1 MIKFRGITSFS
12 CFELHTWAQ
21 TELAWPQLWSFILPQ
36 LTLTWAQASLGI
48 LDETLPQSE
57 LIWLM
62 TIYTGHLISV
72 YLRQIYLRRPPPPQI
87 YLTRSIGK
95 ARALISPCKWSESC
109 TMTSG
114 SPSNLRKTPLS
125 LVEGRIYVPSL
136 INKWANYTWHAWHG
150 ESILSPHHGTTL
162 SQVHFIDPHK
172 VCCGSSKSR
181 SLH

>member
-1 MIKFRGITSFS
+1 MIMFSLITSFT
-12 CFELHTWAQ
+12 CFELQSWAQ
-21 TELAWPQLWSFILPQ
+21 SDLAWPQLRGFTLPQ

-87 YLTRSIGK
+87 CLTRSIGK
-95 ARALISPCKWSESC
+95 ARALISLCKWRESC
-109 TMTSG
+109 TKTPG
-114 SPSNLRKTPLS
+114 NPSNLWKAPPPV
-125 LVEGRIYVPSL
+125 VESVIHVPSL
-136 INKWANYTWHAWHG
+136 INKRANYTWHGGHG
-150 ESILSPHHGTTL
+150 ESTLSPHHKVTL
-162 SQVHFIDPHK
+162 RQVHFIDPHK

-181 SLH
+181 SVH